1 MATHL
6 GNLFYPFDSLTNSKS
21 QRRNG
26 ATVVMVPGSNSGS
39 GSDSNKWKGLSF
51 NGFLNHMAYNIVE
64 VVIFGVIIPTIFF
77 IFFFDYE
84 KYEKYL
90 SPALKE
96 YLEKIKDYQP
106 TEEEERMFK
115 GIEDSAIANIMTSID
130 EFKTKYLN

>member
-6 GNLFYPFDSLTNSKS
+6 ANLFFPFDSPTNSKS

-26 ATVVMVPGSNSGS
+26 ATVVMVPGSDSGS

-51 NGFLNHMAYNIVE
+51 NGFLNHMAYSTVTG
-64 VVIFGVIIPTIFF
+64 VILGVIIPI
-77 IFFFDYE
+77 IIHNFFDYE

-115 GIEDSAIANIMTSID
+115 GIEDRAIANIMTSID